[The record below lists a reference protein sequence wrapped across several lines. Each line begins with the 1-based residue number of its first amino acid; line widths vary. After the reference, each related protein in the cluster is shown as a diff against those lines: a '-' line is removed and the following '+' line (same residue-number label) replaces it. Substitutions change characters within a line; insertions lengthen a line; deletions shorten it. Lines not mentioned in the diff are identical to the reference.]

1 MQSKKPN
8 KSSSGDNPKT
18 DVNERIHKAL
28 GVKPY
33 KGQKSDNATEVKR
46 FIESLNQAMV
56 MHQISQRK
64 LGNEMGVSIGTITK
78 YLRGEVNPFD
88 VRTRITRNLAGLL
101 GITPDALFDYYD
113 TGEYKNTLTIKDVES
128 WIRSTS
134 ETKDLPRILAALSA
148 SQKNIQKQEPEEKK
162 EKVVTPPPV
171 PTAKEL
177 KKFGSLLVEHL
188 QTIRKYEVLNT
199 REVWQ
204 LFTAQDYAKGIKQD
218 DLDDVQDILTGEI
231 PVTAKIIERFGG
243 AYGRCPVIAT
253 FRAMSKAPMTDEL
266 VALQD
271 KIENSVCYKLT
282 GQLQKQIS
290 S

>member
-1 MQSKKPN
+1 MQSN
-8 KSSSGDNPKT
+8 KQDESPARQT
-18 DVNERIHKAL
+18 PA
-28 GVKPY
+28 
-33 KGQKSDNATEVKR
+33 ATEIQR

-64 LGNEMGVSIGTITK
+64 LGDEMGVSIGTITK

-148 SQKNIQKQEPEEKK
+148 SQKNIQKQESEEE
-162 EKVVTPPPV
+162 EKVVTPPPI
-171 PTAKEL
+171 PTAEEL
-177 KKFGSLLVEHL
+177 KRFGSLLAEHF
-188 QTIRKYEVLNT
+188 QAIRKYEVLNT

-204 LFTAQDYAKGIKQD
+204 LFTDQDYAKGIKQD
-218 DLDDVQDILTGEI
+218 DLNDVQDILTGEM
-231 PVTAKIIERFGG
+231 PVTAKIVEKFGA
-243 AYGRCPVIAT
+243 AYGRCPIVAT
-253 FRAMSKAPMTDEL
+253 FRVMSKTPMPNEL
-266 VALQD
+266 VRLQD
-271 KIENSVCYKLT
+271 KVENSVCYKLT
-282 GQLQKQIS
+282 GQLQK
-290 S
+290 

>member
-1 MQSKKPN
+1 MQSKKVK
-8 KSSSGDNPKT
+8 KSPQGDKQE
-18 DVNERIHKAL
+18 ERI
-28 GVKPY
+28 
-33 KGQKSDNATEVKR
+33 SNAKNKYANFINPDHSKEVQR

-56 MHQISQRK
+56 MHDISQRK
-64 LGNEMGVSIGTITK
+64 LGDRMGVSIGTVTK

-148 SQKNIQKQEPEEKK
+148 SQKNIQKLEPEEE
-162 EKVVTPPPV
+162 EKVVTPPPI

-177 KKFGSLLVEHL
+177 KKFGSLLAEHF
-188 QTIRKYEVLNT
+188 QSIRKYEVLNT

-204 LFTAQDYAKGIKQD
+204 LFTDQDYAKGMKQD
-218 DLDDVQDILTGEI
+218 DLNDVQDILTGEM
-231 PVTAKIIERFGG
+231 PVTAKIVEKFGA

-282 GQLQKQIS
+282 GQLQK
-290 S
+290 

>member
-1 MQSKKPN
+1 MQSKK
-8 KSSSGDNPKT
+8 
-18 DVNERIHKAL
+18 
-28 GVKPY
+28 
-33 KGQKSDNATEVKR
+33 SDHATEIKR

-64 LGNEMGVSIGTITK
+64 LGDEMGVSIGTITK

-148 SQKNIQKQEPEEKK
+148 SQKNIQKQESEEEEKF
-162 EKVVTPPPV
+162 VTPPPV

-177 KKFGSLLVEHL
+177 KRFGSLLAEHF
-188 QTIRKYEVLNT
+188 QVIRKYEVLNT

-204 LFTAQDYAKGIKQD
+204 LFTDQDYAKSIKQE
-218 DLDDVQDILTGEI
+218 DLNCIQDILTGEM
-231 PVTAKIIERFGG
+231 PVTAKIVEKFGA

-253 FRAMSKAPMTDEL
+253 FRAMSKAPMSDEL
-266 VALQD
+266 VGLQD
-271 KIENSVCYKLT
+271 KVENSVCYKLT
-282 GQLQKQIS
+282 GQVQKQITA
-290 S
+290 